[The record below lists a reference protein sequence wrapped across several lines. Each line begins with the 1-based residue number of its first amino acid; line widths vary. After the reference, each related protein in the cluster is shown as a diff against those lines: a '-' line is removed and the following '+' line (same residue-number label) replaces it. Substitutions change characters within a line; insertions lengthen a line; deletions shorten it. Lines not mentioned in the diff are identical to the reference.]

1 MQLSNR
7 ALRSPL
13 TFQDVDG
20 AIGLSDRD
28 KVFFFAYELWWHL
41 IPDVLELTTGI
52 KVCKIVELCVALC
65 TYSIGNLNGKSRT
78 AVPISI
84 VRPPR
89 SLSDAKTKL
98 IFEIHHWT
106 LEGRF

>member
-1 MQLSNR
+1 MCSPVQLSNR

-52 KVCKIVELCVALC
+52 KVCKIVELCVALR
-65 TYSIGNLNGKSRT
+65 TYSIGNLNGKSR
-78 AVPISI
+78 AS
-84 VRPPR
+84 
-89 SLSDAKTKL
+89 SNFSKSGL
-98 IFEIHHWT
+98 
-106 LEGRF
+106 LEAYLMLKQN

>member
-1 MQLSNR
+1 MCSPVQLSNR

-41 IPDVLELTTGI
+41 LPEVLELTTELR
-52 KVCKIVELCVALC
+52 VLAIVESHG
-65 TYSIGNLNGKSRT
+65 YPEIMGK
-78 AVPISI
+78 IS
-84 VRPPR
+84 
-89 SLSDAKTKL
+89 K
-98 IFEIHHWT
+98 
-106 LEGRF
+106 